1 MNAKDE
7 VLRFLLP
14 DLLGAPN
21 GVTDKEGNMIFPTEL
36 PPPPDS
42 YIFFIPTKEWQ
53 SLKEVNSGKAESH
66 TD

>member
-1 MNAKDE
+1 MAGKDE

-21 GVTDKEGNMIFPTEL
+21 GVTDKEGNLIFPTEL

-42 YIFFIPTKEWQ
+42 YLFFISIKEWQ
-53 SLKEVNSGKAESH
+53 EFKEVKR
-66 TD
+66 